1 MEKGRFGRQDR
12 LIKQKQN
19 DVYVDRQKY
28 TEPTLCIKCQA
39 LYING
44 RWTWDNTDQSVSKV
58 VCPACKRIID
68 NYPAG
73 TIEIRGPFF
82 KSHQDELMNLIN
94 NIEQQEKTAHALERI
109 IRTSHLGNKTVV
121 TTTGIHLARRIGEAL
136 SRSYKGDL
144 AFQYLDADKGIRVS
158 WER

>member
-19 DVYVDRQKY
+19 DVYLDRQKY
-28 TEPTLCIKCQA
+28 SEPTRCTKCQA
-39 LYING
+39 VYLHG
-44 RWTWDNTDQSVSKV
+44 RWTWASTDQSAFPAI
-58 VCPACKRIID
+58 CPACKRIAD

-73 TIEIRGPFF
+73 TIEISGSFF
-82 KSHQDELMNLIN
+82 KNHQDELMNLIA
-94 NIEQQEKTAHALERI
+94 NIEKQEKTLHAMERI
-109 IRTSHLGNKTVV
+109 IKATHQRSKTVV

-144 AFQYLDADKGIRVS
+144 SFQYLDADKGIRVS